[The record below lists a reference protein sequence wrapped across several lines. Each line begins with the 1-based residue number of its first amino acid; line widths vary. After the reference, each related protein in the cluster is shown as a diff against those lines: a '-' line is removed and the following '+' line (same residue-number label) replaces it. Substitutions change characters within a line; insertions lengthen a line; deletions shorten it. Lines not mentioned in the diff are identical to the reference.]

1 MPHLAKVLAHAE
13 RELAGDTRTIHSGQ
27 LAARLPFYKRFLK
40 IENHRLR
47 LAHQAGGGGRD
58 ICRRRV
64 SLLDI
69 FLRQLFIDACEAC
82 PRTDTTV
89 AQSGLALIAIGGY
102 GRGELN
108 PFSDVDVMFLH
119 HSEPENMP
127 EYVNETIKQVL
138 YVLWDI
144 GFKVGHATRSINE
157 ACEQA
162 NRDNISK
169 TALLEARYLSGQGEL
184 LDEFRTQFEQRC
196 LQGQE
201 QAYFSWRVED
211 QRTRHLKYGPTVF
224 LQEPNVK
231 SSPGG
236 LRDYQ
241 NLLWTA
247 YFKERVMSLRHL
259 TERKFINESERR
271 TLETAHDSLLRVRTD
286 LHYLAG
292 RSSDSLALN
301 IQGQIAERLR
311 YPQSND
317 LRRTE
322 AFMRDYYHHARA
334 MSLVTETLFER
345 LIHDAPPAIPQP
357 SGLLRLFARSGP
369 PAERFDGF
377 VAQGGLIYPE
387 TRDVFNQDPFRLLR
401 VFEHAQ
407 TRSLRLSSE
416 LEQLIRRRLWLINR
430 TFQYAR
436 SARETFMALLS
447 RRGHVGPALRSMHEV
462 DVLGAYLP
470 EFGGLTCLVQHEFF
484 HRYSADEHTIVCLEK
499 LDALQDTDNPKLA
512 DYRRLYEKL
521 EDPFILYLAM
531 LLHDT
536 GKATG
541 AKHHAEASALFA
553 QKVATRLQLSSARR
567 RQLILLVD
575 HHMTLSS
582 TAQRRNLD
590 DPATITEFG
599 LVVKDRST
607 LDALMLLT
615 LADGQGTS
623 DDAWSDWKEHLVWQL
638 YRATKNY
645 LAAGEAVSQLTQR
658 ERDTQREQVA
668 ATLDPSYADEIEA
681 HFQYMPERYFE
692 TFQAADIVE
701 HLRLLRH
708 FLAYRYRHND
718 PDSALAPAMRWIPRP
733 ARGHTECWVCNWE
746 RKGLL
751 AKIAGSFSAAGLSIL
766 SADIYTR
773 EDNLVFDV
781 FRVATPGHQQTLDS
795 RDISAVEGT
804 LRQSLLVDAFDFEP
818 LLQKARRRRRVTMPL
833 AQALDFPTRTL
844 ITNEATDRYTLLEV
858 QTPDRLGLLHELL
871 RALGKLSVNVVL
883 SRIATDRGAAIDSFY
898 LTDKEGQRILDSATM
913 KKIQSTV
920 QQAVAKA
927 S

>member
-1 MPHLAKVLAHAE
+1 MPHLEKVLAHAE

-82 PRTDTTV
+82 PDV
-89 AQSGLALIAIGGY
+89 PNAAQSDLALIAIGGY

-119 HSEPENMP
+119 HFEPENMP
-127 EYVNETIKQVL
+127 EHVNEIIKQVL

-144 GFKVGHATRSINE
+144 GFKVGHATRSIKE

-162 NRDNISK
+162 NRDSISK
-169 TALLEARYLSGQGEL
+169 TALLEARYLAGHGDL
-184 LDEFRTQFEQRC
+184 LDEFRTQFEREC
-196 LQGQE
+196 LLGHE
-201 QAYFSWRVED
+201 QAYFAWRVND
-211 QRTRHLKYGPTVF
+211 QRNRHLKYGPTVF

-231 SSPGG
+231 TSPGG

-247 YFKERVMSLRHL
+247 YFKERVMSLKHL
-259 TERKFINESERR
+259 TEKQFINESERR
-271 TLETAHDSLLRVRTD
+271 TLETAYDFLLRVRTD
-286 LHYLAG
+286 LHYLVG
-292 RSSDSLALN
+292 RCSDSLALN
-301 IQGQIAERLR
+301 LQGQIAQRLR
-311 YPQSND
+311 YPQNND

-322 AFMRDYYHHARA
+322 AFMRDYYQHARA
-334 MSLVTETLFER
+334 MALVTETLFER
-345 LIHDAPPAIPQP
+345 LIHDAPVVTPQP
-357 SGLLRLFARSGP
+357 SGLLRLFSRSGP

-377 VAQGGLIYPE
+377 VAQDGLIYPE

-407 TRSLRLSSE
+407 TRGLRLSSE

-430 TFQYAR
+430 TFQYAK
-436 SARETFMALLS
+436 SARETFVAILS
-447 RRGHVGPALRSMHEV
+447 RRGKVGPALRSMHEV

-499 LDALQDTDNPKLA
+499 LDALQGTEDPKLA
-512 DYRRLYEKL
+512 DYRRLYENL
-521 EDPFILYLAM
+521 ADPFILSLAM

-541 AKHHAEASALFA
+541 ARHHAEASALFA
-553 QKVATRLQLSSARR
+553 QKVSNRLQLSSERR

-575 HHMTLSS
+575 HHMTLSA

-599 LVVKDRST
+599 LIVKERPT

-645 LAAGEAVSQLTQR
+645 LAQGEACYQITQR
-658 ERDTQREQVA
+658 QRDTQRQQVTA
-668 ATLDPSYADEIEA
+668 ALHASYADEIDA
-681 HFQYMPERYFE
+681 HFLYMPERYFE
-692 TFQAADIVE
+692 TFDAVDMVE

-708 FLAYRYRHND
+708 FLANRSEHND
-718 PDSALAPAMRWIPRP
+718 PDSALAPGIRWIPRP
-733 ARGHTECWVCNWE
+733 ERGHTECWVCNWE

-751 AKIAGSFSAAGLSIL
+751 AKIAGSFSAASLSIL

-781 FRVATPGHQQTLDS
+781 FRVATPGYQPTLDS

-804 LRQSLLVDAFDFEP
+804 LRQALLVESFDFEP
-818 LLQKARRRRRVTMPL
+818 LLQKARRRRAPL
-833 AQALDFPTRTL
+833 PRSQALDFPTGTL
-844 ITNEATDRYTLLEV
+844 LTNEATNRYTLLEV
-858 QTPDRLGLLHELL
+858 QTPDRLGLLHDLL
-871 RALGKLSVNVVL
+871 RALGRLRVNVVL

-898 LTDKEGQRILDSATM
+898 LTDKEGQRILDAPTM

-920 QQAVAKA
+920 QQAAVKVA
-927 S
+927 